1 MISCQCRR
9 TLIFDCELIYQ
20 IDLMVE
26 LMVFYIRPQSW
37 VMYTQNLI
45 DLGYDGDTQN
55 MTNARINWNR
65 DIYGAALNG

>member
-1 MISCQCRR
+1 
-9 TLIFDCELIYQ
+9 
-20 IDLMVE
+20 MVE